1 MITLEAIAKDPA
13 LVSTI
18 PREQLLQLYAMA
30 VTAQGVILPALL
42 ASPVQAEPAAGL
54 LTLDAAAA
62 RLGVKKSRLAVAARR
77 GDVPVVMVGRYPR
90 ISPAVLAQLID
101 RGGLP
106 MVTSPRD
113 QGRVQAAPRAP
124 RLVAG
129 RARRPHGHHQ
139 GVNQPVGI
147 RQSTDQ

>member
-54 LTLDAAAA
+54 LH
-62 RLGVKKSRLAVAARR
+62 ARR
-77 GDVPVVMVGRYPR
+77 GRGAPGREEVAPGR
-90 ISPAVLAQLID
+90 
-101 RGGLP
+101 RGP
-106 MVTSPRD
+106 SW
-113 QGRVQAAPRAP
+113 
-124 RLVAG
+124 
-129 RARRPHGHHQ
+129 RRPRGDGRPLSPHQ
-139 GVNQPVGI
+139 PGGA
-147 RQSTDQ
+147 RAAH